1 MCLCVSETCVRTYA
15 YVIYVIIC
23 MYMYMQMQMQMYMYT
38 YMYMFTVPKL
48 RTAGNT
54 EERCRAKIWLLSA
67 SAP

>member
-1 MCLCVSETCVRTYA
+1 MQ
-15 YVIYVIIC
+15 
-23 MYMYMQMQMQMYMYT
+23 MQMQMQMYMYT